1 MKCTSQYKLG
11 YKHQNG
17 GYTLIEL
24 MVTLAIIGVV
34 SYIASVSYKGYQDA
48 AKNAAA
54 ISQIMSLSFIINAY
68 ESDSGS
74 YPDSLDDIGNSNLT
88 DPWGSPY
95 QYLSFAT
102 ITGDGKKRKDRS
114 LVPLNS
120 HYDLY
125 SKGKDGD
132 SNISLRATASQD
144 DIIMANDGAFIGVAK
159 DY

>member
-1 MKCTSQYKLG
+1 MG

-24 MVTLAIIGVV
+24 MITLAIIGVV

-48 AKNAAA
+48 AKISAAV
-54 ISQIMSLSFIINAY
+54 SQIRSLSFIINAY

-74 YPDSLDDIGNSNLT
+74 YPNSLDDIDNSHLI
-88 DPWGSPY
+88 DPWGNPY

-102 ITGDGKKRKDRS
+102 VKGVSKVRKDRN
-114 LVPLNS
+114 LVPLNT

-132 SNISLRATASQD
+132 SKIPLTAAASHD
-144 DIIMANDGAFIGVAK
+144 DIILANDGAFIGIAK